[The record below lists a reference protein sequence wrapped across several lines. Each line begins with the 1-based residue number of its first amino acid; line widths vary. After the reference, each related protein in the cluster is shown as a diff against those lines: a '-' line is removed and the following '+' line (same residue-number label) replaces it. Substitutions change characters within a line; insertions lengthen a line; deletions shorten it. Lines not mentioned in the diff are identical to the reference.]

1 MVFNLLV
8 GHRRVFVLH
17 RNSEAL
23 ITLDELKRELY
34 LCLADR
40 AAVTL
45 TIHATE
51 PIDLLDV
58 RAVFSKLYVVLA
70 FGRLTNGLRI
80 EVDCW

>member
-8 GHRRVFVLH
+8 GHRRVFVLR
-17 RNSEAL
+17 RNGEAL

-34 LCLADR
+34 ACLADR

-45 TIHATE
+45 HVHVTE

-70 FGRLTNGLRI
+70 FGLLRKDWCI
-80 EVDCW
+80 KVESW

>member
-8 GHRRVFVLH
+8 GHRSVFVLH

-45 TIHATE
+45 TIHVTE

-58 RAVFSKLYVVLA
+58 RTVFSKLYVVLA